1 MVVTNNLSRNL
12 CKTIAFTSKPDVN
25 DLLQLLD
32 IPYVESDWTLRDLTA
47 SHLRRDTEMAPGPWH
62 QIYVL
67 VVDSIAEAR
76 QILPLLTAEGVAKEL
91 VLAIKYWGSGL
102 ALDHAKIPR
111 AAVDQVLTVNNL
123 RGAHSYRVIRL
134 TGNAWQD
141 INDFAFGIAGC
152 SHNDLRKLPLSG
164 VRLGVHD
171 VESSSWAVGDGL
183 ARWVDLESD
192 QSVVPVVDS
201 VDLLAGSLWI
211 HRQDS
216 TGDINHVLPPVDSVI
231 FSPSG
236 FDVYPKNGEASLT
249 RVPGS
254 RRSWQLVSDRKPIGA
269 EFSSLDE
276 NILAE
281 ARSFEHINI
290 DGVDVEDH
298 WSLARMLT
306 QLAMAGVPLKVSS
319 LNHNVVDMLG
329 TEVNGALC
337 DEVVAQGDA
346 SARESYSIDL
356 RRSAMKHFLPRLRF
370 SDLGIGGSR
379 CVYRTPTV
387 SILLATRRKNLIPQ
401 ILKQIELQSY
411 SKLEVILAIHGDS
424 TTSDDVELAIN
435 SFGGR
440 LVRLYCDSSMPFG
453 EVLNRASQV
462 ASGQLV
468 TKMDDDDWYGPSHI
482 EDLVLAREYSG
493 AELVGAPVEFSY
505 LEGLD
510 ITTRRSHGGER
521 FTDHV
526 AGGTMMLSK
535 NDLSQVGGW
544 RPVSSSVDRGLIDSM
559 LAAGAMV
566 YRTHGQNYV
575 LHRRPGAS
583 TDQAHTWD
591 AHESVFL
598 RDVEEQWNGLVL
610 PPQFRSRVSDAP
622 EFKRSDEFLSIFSFF
637 RSQEVSN

>member
-1 MVVTNNLSRNL
+1 MVFTNSPSRNL
-12 CKTIAFTSKPDVN
+12 SKTIAFTSKPDVN

-32 IPYVESDWTLRDLTA
+32 IPYIESDWTLRDLTA
-47 SHLRRDTEMAPGPWH
+47 SHLRRETSMAPGPWH
-62 QIYVL
+62 QIYVI
-67 VVDSIAEAR
+67 VVNSIAEAR
-76 QILPLLTAEGVAKEL
+76 QILPLLTVEGVAKEL
-91 VLAIKYWGSGL
+91 VFMIKYWGSGL
-102 ALDHAKIPR
+102 ALEHANIPR
-111 AAVDQVLTVNNL
+111 TAVDQVLTVTNL
-123 RGAHSYRVIRL
+123 RGAHRYRAIRL

-141 INDFAFGIAGC
+141 INKFAFEIAGC

-171 VESSSWAVGDGL
+171 FESSSWAVGDGL
-183 ARWVDLESD
+183 ARWVALDSD

-201 VDLLAGSLWI
+201 VDIHAGSLRT
-211 HRQDS
+211 HSQDS
-216 TGDINHVLPPVDSVI
+216 AEDIHYLLPPVDSVI
-231 FSPSG
+231 FSPTG

-249 RVPGS
+249 RVSGS
-254 RRSWQLVSDRKPIGA
+254 RNSWQLVSDRKPIGA
-269 EFSSLDE
+269 EFYSLDE

-281 ARSFEHINI
+281 VRSFEHINI

-298 WSLARMLT
+298 WSLARILT
-306 QLAMAGVPLKVSS
+306 QLAMAGVPLKVSN
-319 LNHNVVDMLG
+319 LNQNVGELLG
-329 TEVNGALC
+329 TELTGALC
-337 DEVVAQGDA
+337 GEIVKQDDA

-356 RRSAMKHFLPRLRF
+356 RRSVMKQFLPRLRI

-379 CVYRTPTV
+379 CVYKTPDV
-387 SILLATRRKNLIPQ
+387 SIILATRRRKLIPQ
-401 ILKQIELQSY
+401 ILEQIERQSY
-411 SKLEVILAIHGDS
+411 SNLEIILAIHGDP

-435 SFGGR
+435 SYGGR
-440 LVRLYCDSSMPFG
+440 LVRLYCESSLPFG
-453 EVLNRASQV
+453 MVLNRASEV
-462 ASGQLV
+462 ASGQLL
-468 TKMDDDDWYGPSHI
+468 TKMDDDDWYSPSHI

-535 NDLSQVGGW
+535 NDLRQVGGW
-544 RPVSSSVDRGLIDSM
+544 RPVSNSVDRGLIDSM
-559 LAAGAMV
+559 LVAGAMV

-575 LHRRPGAS
+575 LHRRPSAS
-583 TDQAHTWD
+583 KDQAHTWD

-610 PPQFRSRVSDAP
+610 PAQFGSRVTGAGLF
-622 EFKRSDEFLSIFSFF
+622 ERSDEFLSIFS
-637 RSQEVSN
+637 SC